1 MLCHFRNVPILGAK
15 EGRCHM
21 DFIKNRPGLSVLIA
35 FIVGLLIGQ
44 TVFGWYLFPVEWTGA
59 GPADLAQAE
68 QDVYLQTVADA
79 YSLQPGNTGLVTRAL
94 GTWPNAANSI
104 CDLRSRTADPGAQ
117 ERLDAIAMIQT
128 GGQPCGALSPEGAFP
143 STPAEEDSNLGTI
156 LALLLVL
163 ALVGAGIVVV
173 MNRRNSMMAED
184 DNVDMYYDDMP
195 ESAPTMVSEEGVSAV
210 PIARFQSDY
219 VYGRDNYDDSFSIEN
234 ASGEFLGECGVG
246 IAESIGSD
254 TPKNVTALEVWLF
267 DKNDIRTITKVVMSD
282 HAFFDEALKA
292 KLAPKGEPV
301 LARENEVIVLETA
314 TLIINAE
321 IKEMQYGAGSLPPQS
336 YFENFSIELS
346 AWAKEG
352 GFDEPD
358 IEGGVDELLEY

>member
-1 MLCHFRNVPILGAK
+1 
-15 EGRCHM
+15 M
-21 DFIKNRPGLSVLIA
+21 DFIKNRPGLSVLLAVILG
-35 FIVGLLIGQ
+35 FVIGLLY
-44 TVFGWYLFPVEWTGA
+44 GWVIDPVEWTGA
-59 GPADLAQAE
+59 GPGDMEQVE
-68 QDVYLQTVADA
+68 QDVYLQTIADA
-79 YSLQPGNTGLVTRAL
+79 YSLQPGNTALVTRAL
-94 GTWPNAANSI
+94 ASWPDAVTAI
-104 CDLRSRTADPGAQ
+104 CDLRNSRTADPAAQ
-117 ERLDAIAMIQT
+117 ERLDAIAMVQS
-128 GGQPCGALSPEGAFP
+128 GGQSCGAVAVPGTEGVQPVPEA
-143 STPAEEDSNLGTI
+143 AEDDSNLGTI

-173 MNRRNSMMAED
+173 LNRRNSMMAEGT
-184 DNVDMYYDDMP
+184 NVDTYYDNMP
-195 ESAPTMVSEEGVSAV
+195 ESAPTMVSDAGVSAV

-219 VYGRDNYDDSFSIEN
+219 AYGRDNYDDSFSIEN

-254 TPKNVTALEVWLF
+254 TPKNVTAFEVWLF

-336 YFENFSIELS
+336 FFESFSIELS

-352 GFDEPD
+352 DYGDPD
-358 IEGGVDELLEY
+358 IDGRVDELLEY

>member
-1 MLCHFRNVPILGAK
+1 
-15 EGRCHM
+15 M
-21 DFIKNRPGLSVLIA
+21 DFVKERPGLSVLIA
-35 FIVGLLIGQ
+35 FIVGLFIGQ
-44 TVFGWYLFPVEWTGA
+44 TLFGWYLFPVEWTGA
-59 GPADLAQAE
+59 GPADLEQAE
-68 QDVYLQTVADA
+68 RDVYLQTIADA
-79 YSLQPGNTGLVTRAL
+79 YSYQPGNTGLVT
-94 GTWPNAANSI
+94 NA
-104 CDLRSRTADPGAQ
+104 LRSWPSSAEAICELHGRTADPAAQ
-117 ERLDAIAMIQT
+117 QRLDAIAMVQT
-128 GGQPCGALSPEGAFP
+128 GGQTCGVTTADGVLPEVP
-143 STPAEEDSNLGTI
+143 TPEEDDSNLGTI
-156 LALLLVL
+156 LALLFVL

-173 MNRRNSMMAED
+173 LNRRNSMIAED
-184 DNVDMYYDDMP
+184 DNVDIYSDNMP
-195 ESAPTMVSEEGVSAV
+195 ESAPTMVSEEGISAV

-234 ASGEFLGECGVG
+234 SGGEFLGECGVG

-321 IKEMQYGAGSLPPQS
+321 IREMQYGAGSLPPQS
-336 YFENFSIELS
+336 FFENFSIELS

-352 GFDEPD
+352 DFDEPD
-358 IEGGVDELLEY
+358 IEGRVDELLEY

>member
-1 MLCHFRNVPILGAK
+1 
-15 EGRCHM
+15 M
-21 DFIKNRPGLSVLIA
+21 DFIKNRPELSVLIA
-35 FIVGLLIGQ
+35 FVVGLIIGL

-59 GPADLAQAE
+59 GPGDLEQTE
-68 QDVYLQTVADA
+68 QDVYLQTIADA
-79 YSLQPGNTGLVTRAL
+79 YSLQPGNTALVTRAL
-94 GTWPNAANSI
+94 ATWPNAAAAI
-104 CDLRSRTADPGAQ
+104 CDLRNNRTADPAAQ
-117 ERLDAIAMIQT
+117 ERLNAIAIVQSNGQACDAVSAT
-128 GGQPCGALSPEGAFP
+128 GADGFQSAPQPDEGG
-143 STPAEEDSNLGTI
+143 SNLGTI

-184 DNVDMYYDDMP
+184 DNVDTYFDNMP
-195 ESAPTMVSEEGVSAV
+195 ESAPTMTSEEGVSAI

-234 ASGEFLGECGVG
+234 AGGEFLGECGVG

-321 IKEMQYGAGSLPPQS
+321 IREMQYGAGSLPPQS
-336 YFENFSIELS
+336 FFENFSIELS

-352 GFDEPD
+352 DFDEPD
-358 IEGGVDELLEY
+358 IEGRVDELLEY

>member
-1 MLCHFRNVPILGAK
+1 
-15 EGRCHM
+15 M
-21 DFIKNRPGLSVLIA
+21 DFLKNRPELSVLIA
-35 FIVGLLIGQ
+35 LVLGFAFGLIW
-44 TVFGWYLFPVEWTGA
+44 GWYVDPIEWTQI
-59 GPADLAQAE
+59 GPAEMEQSE
-68 QDVYLQTVADA
+68 QDIYLQTIADA
-79 YSLQPGNTGLVTRAL
+79 YSYQPGNTGLVTNAL
-94 GTWPNAANSI
+94 RSWPNAAEAI
-104 CDLRSRTADPGAQ
+104 CELRGRTTADPAAQ
-117 ERLDAIAMIQT
+117 QRLDAIAMVQT
-128 GGQPCGALSPEGAFP
+128 GGQSCGALPADGALPEVP
-143 STPAEEDSNLGTI
+143 TPEEDGSNLGAI
-156 LALLLVL
+156 LALLFVL

-173 MNRRNSMMAED
+173 LNRRNSMMAED
-184 DNVDMYYDDMP
+184 DNVDIYTDNMP
-195 ESAPTMVSEEGVSAV
+195 ESAPTMVTEEGVNAV

-219 VYGRDNYDDSFSIEN
+219 AYGRDNYDDSFSIEN
-234 ASGEFLGECGVG
+234 SGGEFLGECGVG

-267 DKNDIRTITKVVMSD
+267 DKNDIKTITKVVMSD

-352 GFDEPD
+352 DFDDPD
-358 IEGGVDELLEY
+358 IEGRVDELLEY

>member
-1 MLCHFRNVPILGAK
+1 
-15 EGRCHM
+15 M
-21 DFIKNRPGLSVLIA
+21 DFIKEKPGLSVLIA
-35 FIVGLLIGQ
+35 FIVGLIIGQ

-59 GPADLAQAE
+59 GPADLDQAE
-68 QDVYLQTVADA
+68 QDVYLQTIADA
-79 YSLQPGNTGLVTRAL
+79 YSYQPGNTGLVTRAL
-94 GTWPNAANSI
+94 GTWPDAASAI
-104 CDLRSRTADPGAQ
+104 CDLRARTADPAAQ
-117 ERLDAIAMIQT
+117 QRLDAIAAVQT
-128 GGQPCGALSPEGAFP
+128 GGQPCDALTAGGQL
-143 STPAEEDSNLGTI
+143 PAAPTTTEEDSNLGTI
-156 LALLLVL
+156 LALLLML

-173 MNRRNSMMAED
+173 LNRRNSMMTED
-184 DNVDMYYDDMP
+184 NNVDMYYENMP
-195 ESAPTMVSEEGVSAV
+195 ENAPPMTSEEGVSAV

-352 GFDEPD
+352 DFDEPD
-358 IEGGVDELLEY
+358 IEGRVDELLEY

>member
-1 MLCHFRNVPILGAK
+1 
-15 EGRCHM
+15 M
-21 DFIKNRPGLSVLIA
+21 DFIKERPGLSVLIA
-35 FIVGLLIGQ
+35 FVVGLIIGQ
-44 TVFGWYLFPVEWTGA
+44 TLFGWYLFPVEWTGA
-59 GPADLAQAE
+59 GPADLDQAE
-68 QDVYLQTVADA
+68 QDVYLQTIADA
-79 YSLQPGNTGLVTRAL
+79 YSYQPGNTGLVTRAL
-94 GTWPNAANSI
+94 GTWPNAANAI
-104 CDLRSRTADPGAQ
+104 CDLRTRTADPAAQ
-117 ERLDAIAMIQT
+117 QRLDAIAQVQSGQACGVSVDGGLQT
-128 GGQPCGALSPEGAFP
+128 VPE
-143 STPAEEDSNLGTI
+143 TPQEDSNLGTI

-173 MNRRNSMMAED
+173 LNRRNSMMSDD
-184 DNVDMYYDDMP
+184 DNVDVYYDNMP
-195 ESAPTMVSEEGVSAV
+195 ESAPTMTSEEGVSAV

-246 IAESIGSD
+246 IAESIGSN

-336 YFENFSIELS
+336 FFENFSIELS

-352 GFDEPD
+352 DFDEPD
-358 IEGGVDELLEY
+358 IEGRVDELLEY

>member
-1 MLCHFRNVPILGAK
+1 
-15 EGRCHM
+15 M
-21 DFIKNRPGLSVLIA
+21 DFIKNRPELSVLIA
-35 FIVGLLIGQ
+35 LVLGFAIGL
-44 TVFGWYLFPVEWTGA
+44 TWGWVIAPVEWTGA
-59 GPADLAQAE
+59 GPSDMSQAE
-68 QDVYLQTVADA
+68 QDEYLQIIADA
-79 YSLQPGNTGLVTRAL
+79 YSFQLGNTSLVTEAL
-94 GTWPNAANSI
+94 DTWPDAAAAI
-104 CDLRSRTADPGAQ
+104 CDLRANRTVDPAAQ
-117 ERLDAIAMIQT
+117 ERLNAIAIIKS
-128 GGQPCGALSPEGAFP
+128 GGQSCEALPVGAVDGSQPPAE
-143 STPAEEDSNLGTI
+143 PAEEEGSNLGTI
-156 LALLLVL
+156 LALLVIL

-173 MNRRNSMMAED
+173 LNRRNSMMAED
-184 DNVDMYYDDMP
+184 DNVDVYYDNMP
-195 ESAPTMVSEEGVSAV
+195 ESAPTMAMEEGVSAI

-234 ASGEFLGECGVG
+234 AGGEFLGECGVG

-254 TPKNVTALEVWLF
+254 TPKNITAFEVWLF

-336 YFENFSIELS
+336 FFENFSIELS

-352 GFDEPD
+352 DLDEPD
-358 IEGGVDELLEY
+358 IAGRADELLEY